1 MTNPHDLGDDPK
13 LLRALLAVL
22 VRRATADGLQVHVS
36 ASELEN
42 LKGMSLDLRTDGAA
56 QQFVLTVERGD
67 PLFIL
72 AEGHA

>member
-1 MTNPHDLGDDPK
+1 MVNPNDPGDDPK

-42 LKGMSLDLRTDGAA
+42 LKGMSLDLHADSAA
-56 QQFVLTVERGD
+56 QQFVLTVERDD
-67 PLFIL
+67 PLVIMQ
-72 AEGHA
+72 AGTA